1 MSTENLR
8 MEIKIKNIITTLILT
23 GFALNSFAQL
33 STIEDKRIVK
43 KFIQLIKTQQI
54 TKLAMQVNYPLK
66 REFPIPSINN
76 KQEFIKRYPEIFDD
90 NLKNII
96 TNSDPV
102 KDWSKVG
109 WRGIMLLDGTLW
121 LDEKLISVNYQS
133 LKERRLKEKLI
144 VEDKSRLY
152 ISLRDYSK
160 PILYMQTTKFKIR
173 IDELEN
179 GKYRYASWSIQS
191 NMKNKPDLIITNGS
205 WVPDGS
211 GDNHYYRF
219 TSGAYQ
225 YDCYV
230 STLNQDGKPSAE
242 LQVRKGTKNI
252 LKQKSVLLKN

>member
-1 MSTENLR
+1 
-8 MEIKIKNIITTLILT
+8 MEIKIKNIITTLMLT

-33 STIEDKRIVK
+33 STNEDKRIVK

-54 TKLAMQVNYPLK
+54 TKLAIQVNYPLK

-152 ISLRDYSK
+152 ISLRDYA
-160 PILYMQTTKFKIR
+160 
-173 IDELEN
+173 N
-179 GKYRYASWSIQS
+179 
-191 NMKNKPDLIITNGS
+191 
-205 WVPDGS
+205 
-211 GDNHYYRF
+211 
-219 TSGAYQ
+219 
-225 YDCYV
+225 
-230 STLNQDGKPSAE
+230 PSMM
-242 LQVRKGTKNI
+242 
-252 LKQKSVLLKN
+252 LLS